1 MRHLFFY
8 YLGLMMFWPMHIFRL
23 NVHPLLVTIMRVQ
36 KLARGFL
43 ERLRRGDPLAVFAV
57 TVVFFTWIAFA
68 AAVLAWWA
76 GSSTCH
82 SPIQSF
88 VSFVRSLSRMNA
100 AQLKTRCGR
109 GLRSTRS
116 P

>member
-23 NVHPLLVTIMRVQ
+23 NVHPLLVTIMRAQ

-68 AAVLAWWA
+68 AAVLAWWV
-76 GSSTCH
+76 GSPH
-82 SPIQSF
+82 SPIP
-88 VSFVRSLSRMNA
+88 SFVRLFDSIRFGSLE
-100 AQLKTRCGR
+100 
-109 GLRSTRS
+109 
-116 P
+116 